1 MAQKFIVPITIKQL
15 ASASSDALTVSIDG
29 DSYGRVKIEA
39 GGRLSWGDGGG
50 TFDTN
55 LFRES
60 ANTLATDDVL
70 KATAGVITMAVA
82 GVPSAALANGAL
94 AVDTTNNAFYFRSN
108 NAWNQVTGGGG
119 ASVTVSDS
127 APASPDSGDLWFD
140 STSLEM
146 FIYYGSAWVQLNADT
161 GAEELS
167 DLLDIEFT
175 NLTANQILKYNGE
188 SWVNGNGSS
197 TTVSDTAPATPES
210 GDLWYDSTSLI
221 LFIYYSGN
229 WIELNPDTGAEELS
243 DLTDINV
250 TNPVDGQVLKYNG
263 TEWVNDSDSSGT
275 SINSIDDIND
285 VTIASL
291 ANGQFLKYNG
301 SAWVNDAID
310 LGTDTTGSYVQ
321 SLVAGTGVTLTNNSG
336 ESATPTIA
344 IGQDVAT
351 NSNVTFNNLTVAG
364 NLTVSGTTTSISTET
379 VTIDDNIIVLNNNAT
394 GAPSV
399 DAGIEIERGSSTN
412 VLIRWNE
419 TTDKWQFTNDGSTY
433 SDLGAGGASVS
444 SSAPASPT
452 SGALWFNQDTA
463 QTFVYYGSVWIEV
476 GAVSNGA
483 RVEVSASAPA
493 SPATGDLWFDSDT
506 AQTFAYY
513 DSQWV
518 EIGAS
523 GMAASIGDTAPTSPV
538 SGQIWFDSTNASTNV
553 YYDSH
558 WVEVG
563 GTTEVFNFID
573 AKGDLIVGTADNTV
587 DNLAVGT
594 NGQVLT
600 ADSTTAT
607 GLKWSTPTVY
617 QEVVAN
623 VSNTE
628 IGYLDGVTSLIQT
641 QLDAK
646 QAIVSGVSNTEI
658 GYLDGVT
665 SAIQTQIDTKASTGK
680 AIAMAIVF
688 G

>member
-119 ASVTVSDS
+119 ASV
-127 APASPDSGDLWFD
+127 
-140 STSLEM
+140 
-146 FIYYGSAWVQLNADT
+146 
-161 GAEELS
+161 
-167 DLLDIEFT
+167 
-175 NLTANQILKYNGE
+175 
-188 SWVNGNGSS
+188 
-197 TTVSDTAPATPES
+197 TVSDTAPATPES

-617 QEVVAN
+617 QEVV
-623 VSNTE
+623 
-628 IGYLDGVTSLIQT
+628 
-641 QLDAK
+641 
-646 QAIVSGVSNTEI
+646 SGVSNTEI

-688 G
+688 GG